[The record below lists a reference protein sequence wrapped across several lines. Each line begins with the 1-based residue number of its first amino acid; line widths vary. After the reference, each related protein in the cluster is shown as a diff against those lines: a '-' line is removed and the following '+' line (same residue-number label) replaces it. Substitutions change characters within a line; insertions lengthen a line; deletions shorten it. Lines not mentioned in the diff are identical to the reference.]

1 MALPLFPNTPGI
13 TWPVKK
19 MPGFATQIQSSL
31 AGRRTPVRFQLEP
44 RWSYEL
50 KIEFLRNF
58 GGRLEFQNL
67 LNVFAQTS
75 GSYGTFLFDDI
86 DDNAVTDQTIGIGDG
101 ANKVFALLR
110 TYAGFNQRV
119 AATKAAPVIKVA
131 GSVVSSGQYTISNTG
146 VVTFTTAP
154 GAGQAVTW
162 TGGYYWVCRFDDDQ
176 LDLSQFMSNWW
187 EVSSLKFS
195 TEIIL

>member
-19 MPGFATQIQSSL
+19 KPGFATQIQQSL
-31 AGRRTPVRFQLEP
+31 AGRRTPVRFQFEP
-44 RWSYEL
+44 RWSYEMQ
-50 KIEFLRNF
+50 IEFLRNF
-58 GGRLEFQNL
+58 GGRIEFQNL
-67 LNVFAQTS
+67 LNLFAQTA

-119 AATKAAPVIKVA
+119 AATKAAPVIKVNGIVA
-131 GSVVSSGQYTISNTG
+131 SGSSYTISPTG
-146 VVTFTTAP
+146 VVTFTSPITN
-154 GAGQAVTW
+154 GQPVTW

-176 LDLSQFMSNWW
+176 LDLAQFMSNWW